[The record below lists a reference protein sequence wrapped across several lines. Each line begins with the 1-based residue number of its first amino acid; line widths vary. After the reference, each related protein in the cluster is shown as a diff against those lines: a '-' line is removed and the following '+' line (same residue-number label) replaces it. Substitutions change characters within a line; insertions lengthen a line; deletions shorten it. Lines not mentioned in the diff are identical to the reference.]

1 MSPLSSL
8 EMNLLRRVTIGDIPK
23 RTAAQCPDRTA
34 IIFQGKRISFQEL
47 NKNCCR
53 FAHSLEALGAQKVI
67 FVPSMPATPS
77 GKVLKRLLKEQI
89 MKQT

>member
-23 RTAAQCPDRTA
+23 RTAAQCPNRIA
-34 IIFQGKRISFQEL
+34 IIFQGRRISFQEL
-47 NKNCCR
+47 NDHCCR
-53 FAHSLEALGAQKVI
+53 FAHSSEARGAKKVI
-67 FVPSMPATPS
+67 FVPSPTTPS

-89 MKQT
+89 MKQA

>member
-1 MSPLSSL
+1 MPTLSSL

-34 IIFQGKRISFQEL
+34 IIFQGKRISYQEL
-47 NKNCCR
+47 NENCCR
-53 FAHSLEALGAQKVI
+53 FAHSFEALGAKKVI
-67 FVPSMPATPS
+67 FVPSPTRPS

-89 MKQT
+89 MKQA